1 MRHHISLM
9 VNATEHHV
17 GGADAFLPLADF
29 LRGSARATGTK
40 VVCAEGDCGACTV
53 LVGRPS
59 GDGMDYRPLNAC
71 ILFLYQL
78 DGAHVITVE
87 GLGDSVH
94 LSPVQESMVEN
105 YGAQCGYCTPG
116 FVVALSALAESSDEL
131 TPDSVREGLT
141 GNLCRCTGYDP
152 IIKAALALRDKQK
165 SPLATLYP
173 PAAIAHRLREAHD
186 EVMIIAGGRAVY
198 VPVTIGDA
206 LRFKAANPNA
216 VVVQG
221 GTDIGVQWNKR
232 GIRPGAILSLS
243 RVPGLDDIVV
253 DDGNMLVGG
262 RVRLSDLQA
271 HIPEI
276 APELHAMLGIFGS
289 PQIRNAGTLAGNIAN
304 ASPIADTLPFLF
316 VTESTVELTSTRGT
330 RSVPVNSLYRGYK
343 QLDMT
348 GDELITRIVI
358 PLPAPAETLRLYKVS
373 KRRDL
378 DISTFTAAIRMTHNG
393 RMSGVRIAYGGVAPV
408 VLRLPKTEALLEG
421 KEPTEELFR
430 DAGVLA
436 RSEITPISDVRGSAQ
451 YRSLLGANILMKFY
465 VEEIAGSRRE
475 EPARA

>member
-1 MRHHISLM
+1 MRHHIRLM
-9 VNATEHHV
+9 VNGTEHHV
-17 GGADAFLPLADF
+17 GGPDVFLPLADF

-53 LVGRPS
+53 LVGRPG

-78 DGAHVITVE
+78 DGTHVITVE
-87 GLGDSVH
+87 GLGYSKH
-94 LSPVQESMVEN
+94 LSPVQESMVDN
-105 YGAQCGYCTPG
+105 YGSQCGYCTPG
-116 FVVALSALAESSDEL
+116 FVVAMTALAESPEEL
-131 TPDSVREGLT
+131 TPDAVRDGLT

-152 IIKAALALRDKQK
+152 IIKAAIALRDRER
-165 SPLATLYP
+165 SPLSKLYP
-173 PAAIAHRLREAHD
+173 PVAIAHRLRETAD
-186 EVMIIAGGRAVY
+186 DVMIIAGGRAVY
-198 VPVTIGDA
+198 IPVTIADA

-221 GTDIGVQWNKR
+221 GTDINVQWNKR
-232 GIRPGAILSLS
+232 GIRPSAILSLS

-271 HIPEI
+271 RIPEV

-316 VTESTVELTSTRGT
+316 VTGASVELSSTRET
-330 RSVPVNSLYRGYK
+330 RTVPVNDLYRGYK
-343 QLDMT
+343 QLDMA
-348 GDELITRIVI
+348 GDELITRITI
-358 PLPAPAETLRLYKVS
+358 PLPAPRETLRLYKVS

-378 DISTFTAAIRMTHNG
+378 DISTFTAAIRMTLNG
-393 RMSGVRIAYGGVAPV
+393 RMNGVRIAYGGVAPV
-408 VLRLPKTEALLEG
+408 VLRLPKTESLLEG

-430 DAGVLA
+430 DAGTVA
-436 RSEITPISDVRGSAQ
+436 RSEISPITDVRGSAQ

-465 VEEIAGSRRE
+465 FEEVAGSRRE
-475 EPARA
+475 APARA